1 VSQWAILCV
10 RSLCSLP
17 SLLICTVVSQVT
29 VLPSYNSK
37 ATVSLQIVCQV
48 ALLPSFTG
56 NLHCCK
62 SGCSAPFLQQWG
74 HSQLTFLTA
83 CSNFIPIYP
92 NLFEFIL
99 NLFEFYRG
107 FWVNLSEKRGHVKS
121 WTMCQHHHSHVW
133 FRIHSRWGLHLG
145 LWPFLNPLLI
155 LYY

>member
-1 VSQWAILCV
+1 VSQWAILCI

-17 SLLICTVVSQVT
+17 SLVICTVVSQVA

-48 ALLPSFTG
+48 AVFSSFTG

-74 HSQLTFLTA
+74 HSQLTLLTA
-83 CSNFIPIYP
+83 CCNFISIYP
-92 NLFEFIL
+92 NLFEFLL
-99 NLFEFYRG
+99 NLFEFIWILWN
-107 FWVNLSEKRGHVKS
+107 FSSECVKKAAWSVLSQQPS
-121 WTMCQHHHSHVW
+121 SHIRSCV
-133 FRIHSRWGLHLG
+133 HTRWGFHLG

-155 LYY
+155 LCY